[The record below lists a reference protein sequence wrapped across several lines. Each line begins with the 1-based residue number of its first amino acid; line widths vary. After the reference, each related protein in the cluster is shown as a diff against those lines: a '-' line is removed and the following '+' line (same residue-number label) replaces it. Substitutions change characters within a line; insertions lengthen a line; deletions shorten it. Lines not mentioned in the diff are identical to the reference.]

1 MPSLLAAL
9 RLRALIKEI
18 FSNQEILKTAS
29 LGETVYVLEEIAKT
43 NPYYVRA
50 FLAEYVDF
58 LETQPEE
65 DEAEEQENEDV
76 EEERL
81 LARSEAQIP
90 VSMEN
95 LSLEEPHETEKQ
107 ENSPGATLPE
117 PSKSL
122 DLVEDFKN
130 PVDTSGAE
138 VLSMAAKSELT
149 SQEYLHPETP
159 KHEASPQKSQTSETD
174 PYELLCAH
182 ISAKPLPPTTPD
194 LLQYPI
200 DYTNWVSI
208 RETPRVIS
216 GQGTTGARTWNAAL
230 LLGFIINTDSRFE
243 GEFDNLTLLELGA
256 GTGLVATALAKKQH
270 QHNLQKIIITDGDAG
285 VVEKLRPTL
294 ELNNVDE
301 QNIECS
307 QLLWG
312 ETPIPPNVDVILG
325 ADIIYDPSVLAV
337 LLDTLGDFFASGTR
351 YAIISRSDRNPDTT
365 AEWEKQCDKRFSREV
380 IRVENPQTSSLPC
393 WFHSGAN
400 DITIEIIR
408 AR

>member
-18 FSNQEILKTAS
+18 FSNQEILKTATP
-29 LGETVYVLEEIAKT
+29 GETVYVLEEIAKT

-58 LETQPEE
+58 METQPGDEE
-65 DEAEEQENEDV
+65 TEEQVDDGS
-76 EEERL
+76 EEERRL
-81 LARSEAQIP
+81 DRSEAS
-90 VSMEN
+90 VSASMEN
-95 LSLEEPHETEKQ
+95 LSLAEDRDTEKLD
-107 ENSPGATLPE
+107 NGHGSTLHKPAQ
-117 PSKSL
+117 SL
-122 DLVEDFKN
+122 DIDEDLKT
-130 PVDTSGAE
+130 PAGTSG
-138 VLSMAAKSELT
+138 VGFVSVAANSELT
-149 SQEYLHPETP
+149 SQGHLHSENPKKEAPPHKETS
-159 KHEASPQKSQTSETD
+159 KTD

-208 RETPRVIS
+208 WETPRVIS

-230 LLGFIINTDSRFE
+230 LLGFVINTDSRFK
-243 GEFDNLTLLELGA
+243 GELDNLTVLELGA
-256 GTGLVATALAKKQH
+256 GTGLVATALAKKQ
-270 QHNLQKIIITDGDAG
+270 QHNLQKIIITDGDSG

-301 QNIECS
+301 QSIECV

-312 ETPIPPNVDVILG
+312 ETSIPSNVDVVLG

-365 AEWEKQCDKRFSREV
+365 AQWEKQCDERFSREV
-380 IRVENPQTSSLPC
+380 IRVENPQTSGLPC

-400 DITIEIIR
+400 DITIETIR

>member
-9 RLRALIKEI
+9 RLRALIKEV

-29 LGETVYVLEEIAKT
+29 SGETVHVLEEIAKT

-58 LETQPEE
+58 LETQLEYEE
-65 DEAEEQENEDV
+65 TEDQADEESEEKR
-76 EEERL
+76 RL
-81 LARSEAQIP
+81 DRSEAS
-90 VSMEN
+90 VSASMKD
-95 LSLEEPHETEKQ
+95 LSLAEDRATEKLG
-107 ENSPGATLPE
+107 SGHGSTLPK
-117 PSKSL
+117 PTQSL
-122 DLVEDFKN
+122 DTNGDVKTSAE
-130 PVDTSGAE
+130 TSG
-138 VLSMAAKSELT
+138 VGSLSKAANSELT
-149 SQEYLHPETP
+149 SQEHLHSEKANQEAPP
-159 KHEASPQKSQTSETD
+159 HEETSETD

-182 ISAKPLPPTTPD
+182 ISAKPLAPTTPD

-200 DYTNWVSI
+200 DYSNWVSI
-208 RETPRVIS
+208 WETPRVVS

-230 LLGFIINTDSRFE
+230 LLGFVINTDSRFK
-243 GEFDNLTLLELGA
+243 GEFDNLTVLELGA
-256 GTGLVATALAKKQH
+256 GTGLVASALAKRQQ

-294 ELNNVDE
+294 ELNNVDL
-301 QNIECS
+301 QNIECV

-312 ETPIPPNVDVILG
+312 ETPIPSNVDVVLG

-365 AEWEKQCDKRFSREV
+365 AQWEKQCDERFSREV

>member
-65 DEAEEQENEDV
+65 DESEEQESDYV
-76 EEERL
+76 EEKNL
-81 LARSEAQIP
+81 SAGSEAQIP
-90 VSMEN
+90 VSVEN
-95 LSLEEPHETEKQ
+95 LSLAEEHRDTEKL
-107 ENSPGATLPE
+107 ENSPGPTLPK

-122 DLVEDFKN
+122 DLDETAKN
-130 PVDTSGAE
+130 PGEASGAG

-149 SQEYLHPETP
+149 SQEHLHPETL
-159 KHEASPQKSQTSETD
+159 KQEAPRKSQTSETD

-270 QHNLQKIIITDGDAG
+270 RHNLQKIIITDGDAG

-312 ETPIPPNVDVILG
+312 ETPIPPNVDVVLG

-365 AEWEKQCDKRFSREV
+365 AQWEKQCDERFSREV